1 MRSKV
6 VPLSRDELLNLP
18 AAVDLATAAR
28 ALGIGRSTAQELAK
42 TGQFPV
48 RVLRLGNAYKIASA
62 DLLTLLGLS
71 PTEGTAQAG

>member
-6 VPLSRDELLNLP
+6 VPLSRDELLGLP

-28 ALGIGRSTAQELAK
+28 ALGIGRSKAQELAK

-48 RVLRLGNAYKIASA
+48 QVLRLGNAYRVASA
-62 DLLTLLGLS
+62 ELLALLGIA
-71 PTEGTAQAG
+71 PTAGAAQTG